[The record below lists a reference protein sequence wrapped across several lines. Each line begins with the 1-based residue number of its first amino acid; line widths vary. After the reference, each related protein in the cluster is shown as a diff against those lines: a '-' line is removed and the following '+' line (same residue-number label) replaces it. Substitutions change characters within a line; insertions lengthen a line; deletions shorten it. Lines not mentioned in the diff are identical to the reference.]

1 MSPIDR
7 QQMIASGNLISVSQ
21 AAKLTPYTGEYL
33 SLLARKGKLK
43 AFKIS
48 RDWITSRDVVL
59 EYVKKQ
65 ELKHKKLAQEFQHAG
80 RMVAP

>member
-21 AAKLTPYTGEYL
+21 AARLTPYTGEYL

-48 RDWITSRDVVL
+48 RDWITSREVVL

-65 ELKHKKLAQEFQHAG
+65 EKKHKKFAQELRNSE
-80 RMVAP
+80 RMIAL